1 MSGEDKAVEMCEF
14 MHIYQAFDGT
24 FLVYREGN
32 GVEEGEHIYGKLS
45 KRGEDYESTFGFE
58 CQTKKAIS

>member
-1 MSGEDKAVEMCEF
+1 MCEL